1 MIANQ
6 EIPERQ
12 PARMEKGHRR
22 LHFGVAKAIVALA
35 IVLLVREQLAKFH
48 EVGDL
53 GIAKLS
59 QAGWFKTSKVRE
71 QTIQAMKRQEKWDA
85 LTKK

>member
-1 MIANQ
+1 MLANR

-12 PARMEKGHRR
+12 PAPMEKGHRR

-35 IVLLVREQLAKFH
+35 IVLLAREQLATFH

-53 GIAKLS
+53 GIAKLFQS
-59 QAGWFKTSKVRE
+59 GGFKTSKVRE
-71 QTIQAMKRQEKWDA
+71 QTIQAMKRQKKWDA